1 VLQLALFLTESTTS
15 LENPPYAGQ
24 LGERMR
30 DDVRADTPPD
40 LRSLKIKKPKK
51 MAAGIPAVTSSMI
64 HGFKKMGLVRSAKT
78 LTMVNQ
84 QSGFDCPGCAW
95 PDPEHRT
102 HFEFCE
108 NGAKA
113 VADEATKS
121 RVTPAFFAKHS
132 VQELAEQSDYWLNK
146 QGRLTHP
153 MHLVEGSSHYA
164 PISWESAFEIIAA
177 EIQSMEHPDRSVF
190 YTSGRTSNEAAFLYQ
205 AMVRSSGTNNLPDC
219 SNMCHESSGKGLGST
234 IGIGKGTVHLED
246 FNHADVIM
254 VIGQNPGTNHPRML
268 TALRDAKKKGAKIIH
283 INPLPEAGLERFKH
297 PQDYMKLDFS
307 TTKLADYHLPVRI
320 GGDAALMK
328 GFIKV
333 HAEYGGFDQEF
344 IDKSTEGFRTM
355 VEHTKSYTWPVLEL
369 DSGIEKELIV
379 EVGKVLAKSKATIA
393 CWAMGL
399 TQQPNGVSV
408 IQEIVNLLLMG
419 GHVGRPG
426 AGFCPVRGHS
436 NVQGDRT
443 VGIWEAAPPEFIKKM
458 EEGLNISIPE
468 EHGYDVVNAIHAMR
482 KGEVD
487 VFICMGGNFISATP
501 DTHATAE
508 GLRNVGL
515 TVQIS
520 TKLNRSHLVTGK
532 QALILPC
539 LGRTEIDIQGD
550 TTQFVTVENSMG
562 IVHQSRGGLQPASK
576 ELRSEPWI
584 VGNLAS
590 HLFTDSPI
598 RWLELITNY
607 DHIRDLMERSLFGFD
622 NYNERVRNEN
632 GFLLPNPP
640 RDSRTFA
647 TPSGKAHFT
656 THPLPNL
663 AVDEDRFIM
672 MTIRSHD
679 QYNTTIYDVHD
690 RYRGIS
696 GNRRIVLMNALDM
709 VERGW
714 KNRQKISI
722 TSHFEGESRH
732 SAGWLVVAYEIPRKN
747 IATYFPEANS
757 LVPLNSTAAVS
768 NTPTSKWIEVS
779 LESETSLFKGD
790 EEE

>member
-1 VLQLALFLTESTTS
+1 
-15 LENPPYAGQ
+15 
-24 LGERMR
+24 MR
-30 DDVRADTPPD
+30 KQARPDTPPD
-40 LRSLKIKKPKK
+40 TNALKLKKKK
-51 MAAGIPAVTSSMI
+51 KLAAGIPAVTSSMK
-64 HGFKKMGLVRSAKT
+64 HGIQNMGLVRSVKT

-84 QSGFDCPGCAW
+84 KAGFDCPGCAW

-102 HFEFCE
+102 QFEFCE

-113 VADEATKS
+113 VADEATKA
-121 RVTPAFFAKHS
+121 RVTPEFFSKYS
-132 VQELAEQSDYWLNK
+132 VDQLAEKSDMWLNK

-153 MHLVEGSSHYA
+153 MVLKKDASHYT
-164 PISWESAFEIIAA
+164 PLSWDDAFDHIASK
-177 EIQSMEHPDRSVF
+177 INSMDHPDRSVF

-205 AMVRSSGTNNLPDC
+205 AMVRSIGTNNLPDC

-234 IGIGKGTVHLED
+234 IGIGKGTVHLDD

-268 TALRDAKKKGAKIIH
+268 TALRDAKLKGSTIVH

-297 PQDYMKLDFS
+297 PQDYMKLNFS

-333 HAEYGGFDQEF
+333 HSELGGLDHEF
-344 IDKSTEGFRTM
+344 IEKQTEGFDSMLQNVQSVDWAT
-355 VEHTKSYTWPVLEL
+355 LER
-369 DSGIEKELIV
+369 DSGIDRKMMEM
-379 EVGKVLAKSKATIA
+379 VGKVLSKSKATIA

-408 IQEIVNLLLMG
+408 IQEVVNLLLMG

-443 VGIWEAAPPEFIKKM
+443 VGIWEAAPESFIEKM
-458 EEGLNISIPE
+458 EVGLNLKLPRA
-468 EHGYDVVNAIHAMR
+468 HGYDVVNAIRAMR
-482 KGEVD
+482 NHKVD
-487 VFICMGGNFISATP
+487 VFFCMGGNFLSATP

-515 TVQIS
+515 TVQVS
-520 TKLNRSHLVTGK
+520 TKLNRSHLVTGHE
-532 QALILPC
+532 ALILPC
-539 LGRTEIDIQGD
+539 LGRTEIDIQSSGE
-550 TTQFVTVENSMG
+550 QFVTVENSMG
-562 IVHQSRGGLQPASK
+562 IVHQSRGGLPPASD
-576 ELRSEPWI
+576 ELKSEPWI
-584 VGNLAS
+584 VANLS
-590 HLFTDSPI
+590 KHLFDDSPLN
-598 RWLELITNY
+598 WSELTSNY
-607 DHIRDLMERSLFGFD
+607 DNIRDLMEHSLTGFD
-622 NYNERVRNEN
+622 QYNKRVRQEN

-656 THPLPNL
+656 THELPNVSIP
-663 AVDEDRFIM
+663 AGRYVM

-709 VERGW
+709 AERGW
-714 KNRQKISI
+714 KNREQVSIS
-722 TSHFEGESRH
+722 SHFDGEVRTSD
-732 SAGWLVVAYEIPRKN
+732 GWLVVAYDIPRQN
-747 IATYFPEANS
+747 VATYFPEANS
-757 LVPLNSTAAVS
+757 LVPLNSTAKIS

-779 LESETSLFKGD
+779 IDSKPFIGNGD

>member
-1 VLQLALFLTESTTS
+1 
-15 LENPPYAGQ
+15 
-24 LGERMR
+24 MR
-30 DDVRADTPPD
+30 DDVRANTPPD
-40 LRSLKIKKPKK
+40 QRSLKIQKRKK
-51 MAAGIPAVTSSMI
+51 MAAGIPAVTSSLK
-64 HGFKKMGLVRSAKT
+64 HGLRNMGLKRSVKT
-78 LTMVNQ
+78 LMMVNQ

-102 HFEFCE
+102 TFEFCE

-113 VADEATKS
+113 VADEATTS

-153 MHLVEGSSHYA
+153 MLLEKDSSHYT
-164 PISWESAFEIIAA
+164 PVSWDAAFQLIASK
-177 EIQSMEHPDRSVF
+177 IDSMEHPDRSVF

-205 AMVRSSGTNNLPDC
+205 AMVRSLGTNNLPDC
-219 SNMCHESSGKGLGST
+219 SNMCHESSGMGLIPT
-234 IGIGKGTVHLED
+234 IGIGKGTVHLDD

-268 TALRDAKKKGAKIIH
+268 TALRDAKQKGATIIH

-297 PQDYMKLDFS
+297 PQDYMKLNFETTQLSDF
-307 TTKLADYHLPVRI
+307 HIPVRM

-333 HAEYGGFDQEF
+333 HAEHGGLDHSF
-344 IDKSTEGFRTM
+344 IQNDTEGFDSM
-355 VEHTKSYTWPVLEL
+355 IEHTQAFSWPVLET
-369 DSGIEKELIV
+369 DSGISKELMV
-379 EVGKVLAKSKATIA
+379 EVGTVLAKSKATIA

-419 GHVGRPG
+419 GHIGRPG

-443 VGIWEAAPPEFIKKM
+443 VGIWEAAPPDFIKKM
-458 EEGLNISIPE
+458 EDGLKISLPK
-468 EHGYDVVNAIHAMR
+468 EHGYDVVNAIRAMR
-482 KGEVD
+482 KGDVD
-487 VFICMGGNFISATP
+487 VFFCMGGNFISATP
-501 DTHATAE
+501 DTLATAE
-508 GLRNVGL
+508 GMRKVGL
-515 TVQIS
+515 TIQVS
-520 TKLNRSHLVTGK
+520 TKLNRSHLVTGE

-539 LGRTEIDIQGD
+539 LGRTELDIQAEGL
-550 TTQFVTVENSMG
+550 QFVTVENSMG
-562 IVHQSRGGLQPASK
+562 IVHQSRGGLQPASE

-584 VGNLAS
+584 VSQLAS
-590 HLFTDSPI
+590 HLFTESPLN
-598 RWLELITNY
+598 WPELSGNY
-607 DHIRDLMERSLFGFD
+607 DHIRDLMERSLVGFD
-622 NYNERVRNEN
+622 NYNQRVRNEN

-640 RDSRTFA
+640 RDSRSFS
-647 TPSGKAHFT
+647 TPTGKAHFT
-656 THPLPNL
+656 THPLPNVTV
-663 AVDEDRFIM
+663 ADDRYVM

-709 VERGW
+709 AERGW
-714 KNRQKISI
+714 KNRHPLSI
-722 TSHFEGESRH
+722 TSHFEGETRH
-732 SAGWLVVAYEIPRKN
+732 AAGWLAVAYEIPRKN

-757 LVPLNSTAAVS
+757 LVPLNSTAAIS
-768 NTPTSKWIEVS
+768 NTPTSKWIEVTLDSEKS
-779 LESETSLFKGD
+779 LLKGD